1 MIDQDTS
8 VAVKVGAW
16 KFSVMVRW
24 LDARATASSL
34 AIVHTGVK
42 PNIGI
47 PTLNIHWTKS
57 SQGSSPAQ
65 QP

>member
-1 MIDQDTS
+1 M
-8 VAVKVGAW
+8 
-16 KFSVMVRW
+16 FSALVRW

-34 AIVHTGVK
+34 ATVHTGVK

-47 PTLNIHWTKS
+47 PTLNIHWTQS

>member
-42 PNIGI
+42 PNTGI